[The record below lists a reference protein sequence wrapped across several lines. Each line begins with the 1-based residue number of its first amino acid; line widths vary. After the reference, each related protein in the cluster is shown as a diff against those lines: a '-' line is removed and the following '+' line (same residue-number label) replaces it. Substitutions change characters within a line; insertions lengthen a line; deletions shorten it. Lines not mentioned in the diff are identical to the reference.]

1 MVRRLYIH
9 ELKDWPDFRWNQN
22 QLNELLTKIRFQQG
36 RLLGRFQGL
45 GFVLQE
51 EALLRT
57 LTEEA
62 IKTSEIEGEN
72 LNKEQVRSSVAR
84 RLGIEIGGLVTST
97 RDVDG
102 IVELMI
108 DATQNFGEGLTKE
121 RLFGWHAALFPTGR
135 SGMSKIRVGN
145 WRNDQSGPMQ
155 VVSGA
160 FGKERVHF
168 EAPAADRVSAE
179 MKTFLKWYNGKNN
192 SLEWI
197 LKAALAHL
205 YFLTIHP
212 FEDGNG
218 RIARAITD
226 MSFAKSENSSQRF
239 YSMSSQISKDRKSYY
254 DILEKSQKGNLD
266 VTEWLL
272 WFLNC
277 LDRSI
282 QGSESILEVVLTKS
296 RFWEQHQSHSFNDR
310 QRKILNKLLDGFE
323 GKLTSSKWAIIGKCS
338 QDTAS
343 RDIDD
348 LIKRKILK
356 KNPEGGRSTSYSLVL
371 KNKV

>member
-1 MVRRLYIH
+1 LPQEQDDQDIRTDGLIAMLYDARSQIQ
-9 ELKDWPDFRWNQN
+9 EP
-22 QLNELLTKIRFQQG
+22 LTP
-36 RLLGRFQGL
+36 
-45 GFVLQE
+45 
-51 EALLRT
+51 
-57 LTEEA
+57 
-62 IKTSEIEGEN
+62 
-72 LNKEQVRSSVAR
+72 
-84 RLGIEIGGLVTST
+84 T
-97 RDVDG
+97 RM
-102 IVELMI
+102 L
-108 DATQNFGEGLTKE
+108 
-121 RLFGWHAALFPTGR
+121 GWHAALFPTGR

-168 EAPAADRVSAE
+168 EAPAANRVSVE
-179 MKTFLKWYNGKNN
+179 MKNFLKWYNEKNN
-192 SLEWI
+192 KLDWI
-197 LKAALAHL
+197 LKAALAHI

-226 MSFAKSENSSQRF
+226 MSLAKSENSSQRF

-254 DILEKSQKGNLD
+254 NILEKSQKGSLD

-272 WFLNC
+272 WFLEC

-282 QGSESILEVVLTKS
+282 QGSESILQVVLTKS
-296 RFWEQHQSHSFNDR
+296 RFWEQHRSHSFNER
-310 QRKILNKLLDGFE
+310 QSKILNKLLDGFE

-356 KNPEGGRSTSYSLVL
+356 KNPEGGRSTSYSLVF

>member
-9 ELKDWPDFRWNQN
+9 ELKDWPNFRWNQN

-62 IKTSEIEGEN
+62 IKTSEIEGEK

-108 DATQNFGEGLTKE
+108 DATQNFEKSLTKA

-168 EAPAADRVSAE
+168 EAPAANRISVE
-179 MKTFLKWYNGKNN
+179 MKNFLKWYNEKNN
-192 SLEWI
+192 KLDWI
-197 LKAALAHL
+197 LKAALAHI
-205 YFLTIHP
+205 YFLTMHP

-226 MSFAKSENSSQRF
+226 MSLAKSENSSQRF

-296 RFWEQHQSHSFNDR
+296 RFWEQHQSQSFNDR

-348 LIKRKILK
+348 LIKRKVLK
-356 KNPEGGRSTSYSLVL
+356 KNPEGGRSTSYSLVF